1 MILVTKLIQGR
12 AKWLGMLMV
21 AALLV
26 LGGCGNSQSSSDE
39 SSSSSSATSQSS
51 QTNASTQAVQKAK
64 KLIASGEYEQALTT
78 LQDVSAPSTK
88 VKSLISEVKQLIQ
101 AESDYKNGNYNSATD
116 STTTLQ
122 KSDINE
128 VQQAAAGLADK
139 ITSAKN
145 SDSSSTSSVTSSGST
160 SSSSNSSSSATTDE
174 NSIISKFASA
184 VGYYGKS
191 GYSFTIDGQS
201 GQTYTIEV
209 RKDNQDGS
217 VANLV
222 GIYQYNASTGAV
234 TKTN

>member
-1 MILVTKLIQGR
+1 VTKLIQGR
-12 AKWLGMLMV
+12 AKWFGMLMV

-122 KSDINE
+122 KSDTNE

-184 VGYYGKS
+184 VGY
-191 GYSFTIDGQS
+191 
-201 GQTYTIEV
+201 
-209 RKDNQDGS
+209 
-217 VANLV
+217 
-222 GIYQYNASTGAV
+222 
-234 TKTN
+234 